1 MRPEGRQF
9 RRVVAFLIGG
19 LGVLKRPCHCRAE
32 QGERENAASKE
43 SFDPLFHVRSRI
55 DPAIRSMTSL

>member
-1 MRPEGRQF
+1 M
-9 RRVVAFLIGG
+9 IGG
-19 LGVLKRPCHCRAE
+19 LAVLKRPCHCRAE

-55 DPAIRSMTSL
+55 YPTIRKITSL